1 MQRLLI
7 TGANGFLG
15 NAVCAEAVARGYP
28 VRGATRSTYD
38 WRLGSASLGVE
49 NIEIGDIKAHTDWQ
63 RAVLDCDVVVH
74 LAARVHIMR
83 EDANDPLA
91 EFRLINTEATEKL
104 ARCAAINGVR
114 RFVYISS
121 IGVNGL
127 FTEDNVQFLE
137 SDSANP
143 HNAYTLSKWEAEQVL
158 HRVAEET
165 GLEVVILRPP
175 LVYGAGAPGNFAQM
189 LRLVELGIPLPL
201 AGVKNKRDLIYVGNL
216 VDAIMTCVRH
226 SSAAGETYLVSDGE
240 TVSTPEILVELAKA
254 LGVSS
259 RVFPCPIGLLKLI
272 AGLLGKTG
280 QVQRLIGSLQVDST
294 KIRRELGWKPPY
306 SLRQGFRE
314 TVKGNETRS

>member
-15 NAVCAEAVARGYP
+15 NAVCTKAVERGYS
-28 VRGATRSTYD
+28 VRGVTRSTYD
-38 WRLGSASLGVE
+38 WRLGCTSLGVE
-49 NIEIGDIKAHTDWQ
+49 NIEIGDINAHTDWK

-104 ARCAAINGVR
+104 ARCAAINGVQ

-158 HRVAEET
+158 HRVAAET

-259 RVFPCPIGLLKLI
+259 RVFPWPIGLLKLM
-272 AGLLGKTG
+272 AGLFGKTG

-314 TVKGNETRS
+314 TVRGNETRS